1 MTVSA
6 IAQEYGYFF
15 NSNSGDRTY
24 NAESF
29 ETWMKPFFS
38 NGVFNDGMKVSA
50 QTTPD
55 MTVSV
60 EPGYANLD
68 GKPAFWPTSNTITI
82 ATASGVYNRIDTIV
96 LRRDDT
102 NRQISIEAVTG
113 TAALTPSP
121 TPPTRNG
128 DVFEVV
134 LAQIYVGIG
143 VTSITDGDITDTR
156 IDPDL
161 CGFVTC
167 PVVNPDFSDLYD
179 QFAAQFQTWFDHMK
193 DQLDE
198 DAAGHLQLEID
209 DLTDVVDN
217 KILTVES
224 ALPLPAEGESALRY
238 MPGLTEDHQLVRWN
252 FSSSPENSPPASLEW
267 ATVDNRFYITN
278 HGGTTSESIKPV
290 FVLPRKQGET

>member
-6 IAQEYGYFF
+6 IAQDYGYFF
-15 NSNSGDRTY
+15 NSNNGDRTY

-38 NGVFNDGMKVSA
+38 NGVFTDGMKVSA

-55 MTVSV
+55 MSVVV

-68 GKPAFWPTSNTITI
+68 GKPAFWPTSNTIAI

-102 NRQISIEAVTG
+102 NRQISIAAATG
-113 TAALTPSP
+113 VAALTPAP

-179 QFAAQFQTWFDHMK
+179 QFTAQFLVWFDHMK

-217 KILTVES
+217 KIMTVES
-224 ALPLPAEGESALRY
+224 PVPLPAEGYAALKS
-238 MPGLTEDHQLVRWN
+238 MPGLTPDPQLVLRN
-252 FSSSPENSPPASLEW
+252 FSSSPENSPPINLRW
-267 ATVDNRFYITN
+267 TTYTDGFLINN
-278 HGGTTSESIKPV
+278 LGGTTDETIKPV
-290 FVLPRKQGET
+290 FVLPREQGDI